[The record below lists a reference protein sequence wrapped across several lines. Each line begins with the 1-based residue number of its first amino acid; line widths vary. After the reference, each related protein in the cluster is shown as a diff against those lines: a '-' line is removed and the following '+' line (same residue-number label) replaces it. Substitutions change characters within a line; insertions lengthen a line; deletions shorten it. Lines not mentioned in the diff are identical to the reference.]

1 MQKWQ
6 IVVALAMATIAEP
19 GLAQDIVKYKSA
31 VVALTEDPALRK
43 TFESDLVAKARTHDY
58 DAVTSYDLVPNVGDV
73 DNKDF
78 IDTLVTR
85 GVQAVL
91 MIRPAAIG
99 EGSSLDSVRQEVSP
113 KTLADMRS
121 FAKKVSGSSGD
132 DLIAVVH
139 MAIYLLRGGESELIS
154 SGAVWLDEP
163 VETREE
169 GIERLQNLMLANVD
183 AARPQ
188 IRQYLRLPP
197 LPDGSAK

>member
-1 MQKWQ
+1 MQKWHVL
-6 IVVALAMATIAEP
+6 VVFAAMTVVGPALS
-19 GLAQDIVKYKSA
+19 QDVVKYKSA
-31 VVALTEDPALRK
+31 VVALTEDPALRQA
-43 TFESDLVAKARTHDY
+43 FESDLAAKARTHDY

-73 DNKDF
+73 DAKDF
-78 IDTLVTR
+78 IDTLVSH

-99 EGSSLDSVRQEVSP
+99 EGSSLDSVRKEVSP

-139 MAIYLLRGGESELIS
+139 MAIYVLRGGESELIS

-163 VETREE
+163 VKTREE

-197 LPDGSAK
+197 LPDKPAK

>member
-1 MQKWQ
+1 MLNCRVFVAVAF
-6 IVVALAMATIAEP
+6 VVLAGHAS
-19 GLAQDIVKYKSA
+19 AQDVVRYKSA
-31 VVALTEDPALRK
+31 VVALTDDPGLRQS
-43 TFESDLVAKARTHDY
+43 FESELAAKARTHDY
-58 DAVTSYDLVPNVGDV
+58 DAITSYDLVPNVGDV
-73 DNKDF
+73 DNKGF
-78 IDTLVTR
+78 IETLAAL

-99 EGSSLDSVRQEVSP
+99 EGSSLDSVRKEVSP

-121 FAKKVSGSSGD
+121 FAKNVSGSSGD

-163 VETREE
+163 VKTREE

-197 LPDGSAK
+197 LPEKSAK